1 MSNPQPIKVIEETI
15 PLLRKM
21 SEVMQGEHNWFLEE
35 LAARRAENREE
46 FENGWKSEADLQAVT
61 LTFLSEQ
68 ADKHLDNIW
77 VAAAIAETLADYLQ
91 NTVRLTK
98 AGAA

>member
-35 LAARRAENREE
+35 LAARRTEDREE
-46 FENGWKSEADLQAVT
+46 FENGWKTEDDLQAVT

-68 ADKHLDNIW
+68 ADKHLDNIR
-77 VAAAIAETLADYLQ
+77 ITTEMAETLADYLQ
-91 NTVRLTK
+91 NTVKLTK
-98 AGAA
+98 AGAE